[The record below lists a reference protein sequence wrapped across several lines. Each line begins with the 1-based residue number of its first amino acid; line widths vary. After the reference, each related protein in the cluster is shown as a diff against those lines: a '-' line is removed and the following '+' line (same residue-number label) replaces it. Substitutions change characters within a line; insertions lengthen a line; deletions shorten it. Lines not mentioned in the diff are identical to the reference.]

1 MEIFMKKNWKTLLL
15 FIAIPLIVGAL
26 AALITGGGMS
36 DFAALNQP
44 PLSPP
49 AWLFPVAW
57 TILYTLMGISSYL
70 VYISDAPSGEIR
82 SALTLYG
89 IQLVI
94 NFLWPI
100 FFFEFGMYLFSFV
113 WLLLLWVMV
122 LWTLISFFRIS
133 KPAGWLMIPYLAW
146 LTFAAYLNLAIYLL
160 N

>member
-1 MEIFMKKNWKTLLL
+1 MKKNWKTLLL

>member
-1 MEIFMKKNWKTLLL
+1 MKKNWKTLLL

-26 AALITGGGMS
+26 AALITSGGMS
-36 DFAALNQP
+36 DFAALKQP

-89 IQLVI
+89 IQLVV

-113 WLLLLWVMV
+113 WLLLLWILV

-133 KPAGWLMIPYLAW
+133 KPAGWLMVPYLVW

>member
-1 MEIFMKKNWKTLLL
+1 MKKNWKTLLL

-26 AALITGGGMS
+26 AALITGGGMTE
-36 DFAALNQP
+36 FAAINAP
-44 PLSPP
+44 TLSPP
-49 AWLFPVAW
+49 AWLFPVVW

-89 IQLVI
+89 IQLIV

-113 WLLLLWVMV
+113 WLLLLWVLV
-122 LWTLISFFRIS
+122 LWTIILFFRIS
-133 KPAGWLMIPYLAW
+133 KPAGWLMIPYLVW

>member
-133 KPAGWLMIPYLAW
+133 RPAGWLMIPYLAW

>member
-1 MEIFMKKNWKTLLL
+1 MKKNWKTLLL
-15 FIAIPLIVGAL
+15 FIAIPLLVGAL

-36 DFAALNQP
+36 GFAAVNQP

-49 AWLFPVAW
+49 AWLFPIAW

-70 VYISDAPSGEIR
+70 VYTSAAPSGEIR

-89 IQLVI
+89 VQLIV

-100 FFFEFGMYLFSFV
+100 FFFGFGMYLFSFV
-113 WLLLLWVMV
+113 WLLLLWVLV
-122 LWTLISFFRIS
+122 LWTIILFFRIS
-133 KPAGWLMIPYLAW
+133 KTAGWLMIPDLAW
-146 LTFAAYLNLAIYLL
+146 LTFAAYLNLFIYLL